1 MNKKQEN
8 LNPLSQGV
16 AVLQKQIKLLGN
28 KPGIY
33 QMLNDKGEVL
43 YIGKAHNLRK
53 RVTNYTV
60 PDRLT
65 LRIQRMIAETR
76 SLEVTITH
84 TEAEALLL
92 ESNLIKKILPRYN
105 ILLRDDKSFPYI
117 VITHNHPAPQLLKHR
132 GAKTIPGSYYGPFL
146 SGQAVNSTMMDLQRA
161 FLLRSCSDNIYASR
175 NRPCLLYQI
184 KRCAAP
190 CVQRISNEDYS
201 LLVQQAQ
208 NFLSGKTV
216 IIQEQL
222 AKQMQEASA
231 QLDFEAAAGFRDRLQ
246 ALTQI
251 QARQHIFVEG
261 ITEADV
267 LGFYQ
272 QAGQSCIQ
280 VFLYRGGG
288 NYGSRSYFPSHPAE
302 ASADEIL
309 SAFVGQF
316 YADKLP
322 PREILLSLSLKDQSL
337 LQEALSSKAGYPVHF
352 SVPKRGGKYKIIE
365 HAEQN
370 ARESLQRRQSDV
382 SLQTDMLQKLA
393 ARFNLPKVP
402 ARIEVYDNSHLM
414 GTHAFGAMI
423 AAGAEGFIKSS
434 YRKFAIRTDDGTMG
448 NDDYGMMRQ
457 VMRRRLKHD
466 PSHLGDSNQ
475 NWPDL
480 MLIDGGKGQIQ
491 AVNQVLEE
499 LGITSICLIGIAKG
513 PDRHAGRE
521 RFFLVGQESFTLE
534 PQDPLLYFLQR
545 LRDEAHRFAIGA
557 HRQRRQ
563 KQLYKSALDDIPGIG
578 AKRKKLLLLHFGSA
592 REVSRAGVADLQRIP
607 GISQDIAKRVYSYF
621 HDLAENK

>member
-8 LNPLSQGV
+8 LNPLSQGI

-146 SGQAVNSTMMDLQRA
+146 SGQAVNSTVMDLQRA

-457 VMRRRLKHD
+457 VIRRRLKCD
-466 PSHLGDSNQ
+466 PSPSTDATQ

-480 MLIDGGKGQIQ
+480 MLIDGGKGQLQ

-499 LGITSICLIGIAKG
+499 LGITSIFLIAIAKG
-513 PDRHAGRE
+513 PDRNAGRE
-521 RFFLVGQESFTLE
+521 RFFLVGQEPFTLE

-592 REVSRAGVADLQRIP
+592 REVSRAGVEDLQRIP

>member
-1 MNKKQEN
+1 MNEIREN
-8 LNPLSQGV
+8 INPLSQGI

-33 QMLNDKGEVL
+33 QMLNDQGEVL
-43 YIGKAHNLRK
+43 YIGKANNLRK
-53 RVTNYTV
+53 RVSNYTI

-65 LRIQRMIAETR
+65 LRIQRMVSETR

-117 VITHNHPAPQLLKHR
+117 VITNNHPAPQLLKHR
-132 GAKTIPGSYYGPFL
+132 GIKNVPGNYYGPFL
-146 SGQAVNSTMMDLQRA
+146 SGQAVNSTMVDLQRA
-161 FLLRSCSDNIYASR
+161 FLLRSCSDTIYANR
-175 NRPCLLYQI
+175 KRPCLLYQI
-184 KRCAAP
+184 KRCSAP
-190 CVQRISNEDYS
+190 CVQRVSNKDYS
-201 LLVQQAQ
+201 VLVQQAQ

-216 IIQEQL
+216 IIQKQL
-222 AKQMQEASA
+222 AQQMQEASNE
-231 QLDFEAAAGFRDRLQ
+231 LNFEAAASFRDRLQ

-251 QARQHIFVEG
+251 QSRQHIFVEG

-272 QAGQSCIQ
+272 KAGQSCVQ
-280 VFLYRGGG
+280 VFLYRNGG

-309 SAFVGQF
+309 SAFIGQF
-316 YADKLP
+316 YADKMP
-322 PREILLSLSLKDQSL
+322 PREILLSQPLKDEKI
-337 LQEALSSKAGYPVHF
+337 LQEALTSKAGYQVHF
-352 SVPKRGGKYKIIE
+352 SVPKRGKKYKIIE
-365 HAEQN
+365 YAEQN
-370 ARESLQRRQSDV
+370 ALEALQRRQSDL
-382 SLQTDMLQKLA
+382 SLQEDLLKKLA
-393 ARFNLPKVP
+393 SRFNLPKIP
-402 ARIEVYDNSHLM
+402 QKIEVYDNSHLM

-423 AAGAEGFIKSS
+423 AAGTEGFIKSS
-434 YRKFAIRTDDGTMG
+434 YRKFAIRSTDGTLG

-457 VMRRRLKHD
+457 VMHRRLKSD
-466 PSHLGDSNQ
+466 PSLAINAIP

-480 MLIDGGKGQIQ
+480 MLIDGGKGQLQ
-491 AVNQVLEE
+491 AVHQVLQE
-499 LGITSICLIGIAKG
+499 LGITSISLIAIAKG
-513 PDRHAGRE
+513 PDRNAGRE
-521 RFFLVGQESFTLE
+521 RFFLIDQEPFTLE
-534 PQDPLLYFLQR
+534 PRDPLLYFLQR

-563 KQLYKSALDDIPGIG
+563 KQLYKSPLDEIPGIG

-592 REVSRAGVADLQRIP
+592 REVSRAGIEDIQRIP
-607 GISQDIAKRVYSYF
+607 GISQDIAKQIYSYF
-621 HDLAENK
+621 HDLDNE

>member
-146 SGQAVNSTMMDLQRA
+146 SGQAVNSTVMDLQRA

-457 VMRRRLKHD
+457 VIRRRLKCD
-466 PSHLGDSNQ
+466 PSPSTDATQ

-480 MLIDGGKGQIQ
+480 MLIDGGKGQLQ

-499 LGITSICLIGIAKG
+499 LGITSIFLIAIAKG
-513 PDRHAGRE
+513 PDRNAGRE
-521 RFFLVGQESFTLE
+521 RFFLVGQEPFTLE

-592 REVSRAGVADLQRIP
+592 REVSRAGVEDLQRIP

>member
-28 KPGIY
+28 NPGIY

-60 PDRLT
+60 PERLT

-146 SGQAVNSTMMDLQRA
+146 S
-161 FLLRSCSDNIYASR
+161 
-175 NRPCLLYQI
+175 
-184 KRCAAP
+184 
-190 CVQRISNEDYS
+190 
-201 LLVQQAQ
+201 VQQAQ

-267 LGFYQ
+267 LGFYH

-288 NYGSRSYFPSHPAE
+288 NYGSRSYFPSHHAE

-352 SVPKRGGKYKIIE
+352 SVPKRGEKHKIIKY
-365 HAEQN
+365 AEQN

-382 SLQTDMLQKLA
+382 SLQADMLQKLA

-448 NDDYGMMRQ
+448 NDDYEMMRQ

-466 PSHLGDSNQ
+466 PSPSTDANQ

-480 MLIDGGKGQIQ
+480 MLIDGGKGQVQ

-513 PDRHAGRE
+513 PDRNAGRE
-521 RFFLVGQESFTLE
+521 RFFLVGQEPLTLE

-563 KQLYKSALDDIPGIG
+563 KQLYKSALDDIQGIG